1 MLNLFPLLMI
11 RTIPEIMRREQRPGY
26 ASADSTLQHQYHLS
40 MASIL
45 ICTNMRPFSHQ
56 PSCAQRG
63 SRELADWL
71 EAEISRRQLNI
82 EVERIV
88 CFGQCPKGPN
98 ARQPGKAFVHHA
110 DKEKLSELLDEMT
123 AT

>member
-1 MLNLFPLLMI
+1 
-11 RTIPEIMRREQRPGY
+11 
-26 ASADSTLQHQYHLS
+26 
-40 MASIL
+40 MATIL

-71 EAEISRRQLNI
+71 EDEIERRKLDI
-82 EVERIV
+82 TVERIV
-88 CFGQCPKGPN
+88 CFGQCPNGPN

-110 DKEKLSELLDEMT
+110 DEAKLSALLDEMASAIT
-123 AT
+123 